1 MSKYLER
8 FRRVSSQRYMP
19 EVDGMRFLAIIPV
32 VLLHFRTAFLRY
44 NGNYTLETLSSFDR
58 LIDKWI
64 KTGDVGVH
72 IFFAISG
79 FILTLPFANHY
90 INGSKKVSLKR
101 YFLKRLTRLEPPYI
115 ITLTLLFLI
124 HMYLQ
129 TDPVQQLVRSYFAS
143 LVYSHNWIFGKW
155 SIINPVAWSLE
166 IEVQFYIMVPV
177 LTLLFAIRNK
187 LLKRIL
193 LFALVFFFPFVN
205 DNIFHTGIL
214 SLLRFGQYFVIGIL
228 VADIYLSFKSIGIK
242 KYIIDIVGSI
252 TIILIFV
259 FQFYRLHSLVPW
271 AIFVVFISVLYGG
284 MLKKI
289 FSNQLISI
297 IGGMCYI
304 TYLIHYSLIT
314 GLVKY
319 LPHFSTGL
327 GYWYDFVING
337 IYIIPLVLIISAYA
351 FIYLEKPFM
360 RHDWPQ
366 RFKQFVLSGL
376 FKKKRADG

>member
-1 MSKYLER
+1 
-8 FRRVSSQRYMP
+8 MP

-44 NGNYTLETLSSFDR
+44 NGSYTLDTLSDMDR

-90 INGSKKVSLKR
+90 INLGRKVNIKR

-115 ITLTLLFLI
+115 ITLTILLLV
-124 HMYLQ
+124 HLYLNIYNDQ
-129 TDPVQQLVRSYFAS
+129 ELFRSYFAS
-143 LVYSHNWIFGKW
+143 LIYSHNWIFGKW

-166 IEVQFYIMVPV
+166 IEVQFYILVPV
-177 LTLLFAIRNK
+177 LTLIFAVKSTLF
-187 LLKRIL
+187 KRIAL
-193 LFALVFFFPFVN
+193 IGLFFLFPFIN
-205 DNIFHTGIL
+205 DNVLHVNFL
-214 SLLRFGQYFVIGIL
+214 SLLRFGQYFVVGIF
-228 VADIYLSFKSIGIK
+228 VADIYLSVKELPVK
-242 KYIIDIVGSI
+242 KVFIDITGVAAI
-252 TIILIFV
+252 LLIFI
-259 FQFYRLHSLVPW
+259 FQFYRWHYLVPL
-271 AIFVVFISVLYGG
+271 AIFITFISVLYGDK
-284 MLKKI
+284 LKKI
-289 FSNQLISI
+289 FSMQLISV

-319 LPHFSTGL
+319 LPHIDLGL
-327 GYWYDFVING
+327 GYWYNFIING
-337 IYIIPLVLIISAYA
+337 IFIIPLVIMISGIA
-351 FIYLEKPFM
+351 FLYLEKPFM
-360 RHDWPQ
+360 KHDWPQ

-376 FKKKRADG
+376 FKKKMADGR

>member
-1 MSKYLER
+1 
-8 FRRVSSQRYMP
+8 
-19 EVDGMRFLAIIPV
+19 MRFLAIIPV

-129 TDPVQQLVRSYFAS
+129 IDPVQQLVRSYFAS

-228 VADIYLSFKSIGIK
+228 VADIYLSFKSIGVK

-376 FKKKRADG
+376 FKKKMADG